1 MLFQIHRYRQ
11 RANSTYETGL
21 TMTGLAWKHWFGLF
35 DYRLVIDTSG
45 VANAV
50 ITHMLLLRLEARD

>member
-1 MLFQIHRYRQ
+1 
-11 RANSTYETGL
+11 
-21 TMTGLAWKHWFGLF
+21 MTGLAWKHWFGLF